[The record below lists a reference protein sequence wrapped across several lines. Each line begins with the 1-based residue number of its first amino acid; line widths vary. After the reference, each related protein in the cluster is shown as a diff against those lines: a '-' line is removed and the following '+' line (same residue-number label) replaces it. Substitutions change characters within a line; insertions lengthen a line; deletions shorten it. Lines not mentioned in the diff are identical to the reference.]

1 MLDRLWHLI
10 RHPIRTGT
18 NNTDIMSHLPP
29 DDTHARGSRRDAAHL
44 SSGIDLGQ
52 EPPLSTSGHAAPE
65 VDKWEVNL
73 RWLGASVLTG
83 VTGAVLIGASIYIA
97 LEGAATSALPP
108 ERATIGGR
116 SPSETD
122 EERSTNVAR
131 KADRLNMGEQTAS
144 ARQSFK
150 APMTIRNGEREAIK
164 VRHFVRVATNLSLTA
179 GTYASDIPPFN
190 PLRLFA
196 EGTEDRVEPTPEV
209 ADADVSLLR
218 RDLAP
223 VAIEASAPSLTDGD
237 VLAILEEERRVF
249 NEAGRRTAVP
259 IPAQQML
266 SRTLRQPEA
275 LGEALGY
282 ARVVDAPFS
291 TIEVR
296 VVPENVTDLP
306 KIEKAV
312 IPVIEERDV
321 VLRKGETLET
331 ALRSYGA
338 TPEQIAAITSA
349 LAARMKVESMGEGQR
364 LRILIA
370 PGPRLGDPR
379 QITRVI
385 CFGERGIEG
394 IAATNDRGVFV
405 SVTPPSDETN
415 RQVAETSGD
424 EEGEDDSRGGVRLY
438 ESLYETALKNDLP
451 RQTVDE
457 LVRIF
462 GYDVDFQRRVSQGDS
477 FEVFFGADDEDDAPE
492 ILFASLTVGGEQ
504 RRVYRYQGEDGTID
518 FFDES
523 GRSLKKFLIRKPI
536 ADGILRSGFGSRFH
550 PILGYS
556 RPHTGVDWA
565 NRIGTPILAAGNGTV
580 IKAEWDSGYGRR
592 VEVQHTNG
600 YVTAYSHMSG
610 FAKNIAPG
618 KRVQQ
623 GQVIGYLGNSGLST
637 GPHLHYEVIINGSF
651 VDPLKIRLPRGREL
665 EGRSLA
671 EFKRQ
676 REQVDELMG
685 QSMAS
690 ANLSQRAELR

>member
-1 MLDRLWHLI
+1 L
-10 RHPIRTGT
+10 
-18 NNTDIMSHLPP
+18 N
-29 DDTHARGSRRDAAHL
+29 
-44 SSGIDLGQ
+44 SSGN
-52 EPPLSTSGHAAPE
+52 TAPE

-73 RWLGASVLTG
+73 RWLGASVLTA
-83 VTGAVLIGASIYIA
+83 VTGAALIGASIYITF
-97 LEGAATSALPP
+97 EGAAISALPP
-108 ERATIGGR
+108 ERAALNGR
-116 SPSETD
+116 ASPAKDD
-122 EERSTNVAR
+122 ERATNVAR
-131 KADRLNMGEQTAS
+131 KTDRLNMTENTVS

-164 VRHFVRVATNLSLTA
+164 VRQFVRVATNLSLTS
-179 GTYASDIPPFN
+179 GTYAADIPPFN

-196 EGTEDRVEPTPEV
+196 EETEGRVEPAPEV
-209 ADADVSLLR
+209 ADADVSVLR
-218 RDLAP
+218 RDLVP
-223 VAIEASAPSLTDGD
+223 VAIEASAPSLTDND

-249 NEAGRRTAVP
+249 NEAGRRTSVP

-275 LGEALGY
+275 LGDALGY
-282 ARVVDAPFS
+282 ARVIDAPFS

-306 KIEKAV
+306 KIEQKAM
-312 IPVIEERDV
+312 PPLIEERDV

-331 ALRSYGA
+331 ALRSYGG
-338 TPEQIAAITSA
+338 TPEQIAAVTSA
-349 LAARMKVESMGEGQR
+349 LSARMRVEGMAEGQR

-379 QITRVI
+379 QIVRVI
-385 CFGERGIEG
+385 AFGERGIEG

-405 SVTPPSDETN
+405 SVTPPEDPAT
-415 RQVAETSGD
+415 RQVADASE
-424 EEGEDDSRGGVRLY
+424 EEGEEDARGGVRLY

-477 FEVFFGADDEDDAPE
+477 FEVFFGSDDENGAPE
-492 ILFASLTVGGEQ
+492 VLYASLTVGGEQ
-504 RRVYRYQGEDGTID
+504 RRVYRYQGDDGTVD
-518 FFDES
+518 FFDEA

-565 NRIGTPILAAGNGTV
+565 HRVGTPIIAAGNGTV
-580 IKAEWDSGYGRR
+580 IKSEWDSGYGRR
-592 VEVQHTNG
+592 VELQHTNG
-600 YVTAYSHMSG
+600 YVTAYSHMSS
-610 FAKNIAPG
+610 FAKGIAPG
-618 KRVQQ
+618 RRVQQ
-623 GQVIGYLGNSGLST
+623 GQVIGYVGNSGLST

-665 EGRSLA
+665 EGRGLV

-676 REQVDELMG
+676 REQVDELM
-685 QSMAS
+685 SHSVAAVS
-690 ANLSQRAELR
+690 LSQRAELR

>member
-1 MLDRLWHLI
+1 M
-10 RHPIRTGT
+10 
-18 NNTDIMSHLPP
+18 
-29 DDTHARGSRRDAAHL
+29 HL
-44 SSGIDLGQ
+44 SSGIDLGH
-52 EPPLSTSGHAAPE
+52 EPPLNTNGSAAPE

-97 LEGAATSALPP
+97 LEGATTSALPP
-108 ERATIGGR
+108 ERAALNGR
-116 SPSETD
+116 APSGTD
-122 EERSTNVAR
+122 EERTSNMAR
-131 KADRLNMGEQTAS
+131 KADRLNMTEHTAS

-164 VRHFVRVATNLSLTA
+164 VRQFVRVATNLSLTA

-196 EGTEDRVEPTPEV
+196 EGMAEQRVEPAPEV
-209 ADADVSLLR
+209 ADADVSVLR
-218 RDLAP
+218 RDLAI
-223 VAIEASAPSLTDGD
+223 VAIAASAPSLTDSD

-249 NEAGRRTAVP
+249 NEAGRRTSVP

-266 SRTLRQPEA
+266 SRTLRQPEG
-275 LGEALGY
+275 LGDALGY

-306 KIEKAV
+306 KVEQKAMAPLV
-312 IPVIEERDV
+312 EERDV
-321 VLRKGETLET
+321 VLKKGETLET
-331 ALRSYGA
+331 TLRSYGG

-349 LAARMKVESMGEGQR
+349 LAARIKVEGLTEGQR

-379 QITRVI
+379 QIVRVI
-385 CFGERGIEG
+385 TFGERGIEG

-405 SVTPPSDETN
+405 SVTPPTDETN
-415 RQVAETSGD
+415 RQVAGVSED
-424 EEGEDDSRGGVRLY
+424 EDEDDGRGGVRLY
-438 ESLYETALKNDLP
+438 ESLYETALKNELP

-477 FEVFFGADDEDDAPE
+477 FEIFFGSDDENGAPE
-492 ILFASLTVGGEQ
+492 VLYASLTVGGEA
-504 RRVYRYQGEDGTID
+504 RRVYRYQGEDGAVD

-565 NRIGTPILAAGNGTV
+565 NRVGTPIIAAGNGTV
-580 IKAEWDSGYGRR
+580 IKSEWDSGYGRR
-592 VEVQHTNG
+592 VELQHTNG
-600 YVTAYSHMSG
+600 YVTAYSHMSS
-610 FAKNIAPG
+610 FAKGIAPG
-618 KRVQQ
+618 KRIQQ
-623 GQVIGYLGNSGLST
+623 GQVIGYVGNSGLST

-665 EGRSLA
+665 EGRGLV

-676 REQVDELMG
+676 REQVNELM
-685 QSMAS
+685 SHSVAS
-690 ANLSQRAELR
+690 ATLSQRAELR

>member
-1 MLDRLWHLI
+1 
-10 RHPIRTGT
+10 
-18 NNTDIMSHLPP
+18 MSHLPP
-29 DDTHARGSRRDAAHL
+29 DDSHAGGARRNAPHL
-44 SSGIDLGQ
+44 SSGVDLGH
-52 EPPLSTSGHAAPE
+52 EPPLNSSGSAAPE
-65 VDKWEVNL
+65 IDKWEVNL

-83 VTGAVLIGASIYIA
+83 VTGAALIGASIYITF
-97 LEGAATSALPP
+97 EGATVSALPP
-108 ERATIGGR
+108 ERAALGGR
-116 SPSETD
+116 ASSARD
-122 EERSTNVAR
+122 EDRAANVAR
-131 KADRLNMGEQTAS
+131 KADRLNMTENTVS

-164 VRHFVRVATNLSLTA
+164 VRQFVRVATNLSLSA
-179 GTYASDIPPFN
+179 GTYATDIPPFN

-196 EGTEDRVEPTPEV
+196 EETEGRVEPAPEV
-209 ADADVSLLR
+209 ADADVSVLR
-218 RDLAP
+218 RDLAS
-223 VAIEASAPSLTDGD
+223 VAIEASAPSLTDND

-249 NEAGRRTAVP
+249 NEAGRRTTVS

-266 SRTLRQPEA
+266 SRTLRPPEA
-275 LGEALGY
+275 LGDALGY

-306 KIEKAV
+306 KIEQKAM
-312 IPVIEERDV
+312 PPLIEERDV

-331 ALRSYGA
+331 ALRSYGG

-349 LAARMKVESMGEGQR
+349 LSARLKIESMTEGQR

-379 QITRVI
+379 QIVRVI
-385 CFGERGIEG
+385 AFSERGIEG

-405 SVTPPSDETN
+405 SVTPPEDPAT
-415 RQVAETSGD
+415 RQVADASEEED
-424 EEGEDDSRGGVRLY
+424 EEDARGGVRLY

-462 GYDVDFQRRVSQGDS
+462 GYDVDFQRRVAQGDS
-477 FEVFFGADDEDDAPE
+477 FEVFFGSDDENGTPE
-492 ILFASLTVGGEQ
+492 VLYASLTVGGEQ
-504 RRVYRYQGEDGTID
+504 RRVYRYQGDDGAID

-536 ADGILRSGFGSRFH
+536 ADGILRSGFGSRYH

-565 NRIGTPILAAGNGTV
+565 NRVGTPIIAAGNGTV
-580 IKAEWDSGYGRR
+580 LKSEWDSGYGRR
-592 VEVQHTNG
+592 VELQHTNG
-600 YVTAYSHMSG
+600 YVTAYSHMSS
-610 FAKNIAPG
+610 FAKGITPG

-623 GQVIGYLGNSGLST
+623 GQVIGYVGNSGLST

-665 EGRSLA
+665 EGRGLV

-676 REQVDELMG
+676 REQVDELM
-685 QSMAS
+685 SHSVAS
-690 ANLSQRAELR
+690 ASLSQRAELR

>member
-1 MLDRLWHLI
+1 
-10 RHPIRTGT
+10 
-18 NNTDIMSHLPP
+18 MSHLPP
-29 DDTHARGSRRDAAHL
+29 DDSHAKGARRATARL
-44 SSGIDLGQ
+44 SSGIDLGH
-52 EPPLSTSGHAAPE
+52 EPPLNTSGSAAPE

-73 RWLGASVLTG
+73 RWLGASILTG
-83 VTGAVLIGASIYIA
+83 VTGAALIGASIYIA

-108 ERATIGGR
+108 ERATVGTRTAASGGEDR
-116 SPSETD
+116 AAA
-122 EERSTNVAR
+122 VAR
-131 KADRLNMGEQTAS
+131 KADRLNRTEQTSA
-144 ARQSFK
+144 ARQNFK
-150 APMTIRNGEREAIK
+150 APMTIRSGEREAIK
-164 VRHFVRVATNLSLTA
+164 VRHFVRVATNLSLSA

-196 EGTEDRVEPTPEV
+196 EDTPERTEPTPEIT
-209 ADADVSLLR
+209 DADVSVLR
-218 RDLAP
+218 RDLA
-223 VAIEASAPSLTDGD
+223 AIAIAASAPSLTDSD
-237 VLAILEEERRVF
+237 VLAMLEEERRVF
-249 NEAGRRTAVP
+249 NEAGRRTSVP

-282 ARVVDAPFS
+282 ARVIDAPFS
-291 TIEVR
+291 AIEVR
-296 VVPENVTDLP
+296 VVPENVTELR
-306 KIEKAV
+306 KAEQKAM
-312 IPVIEERDV
+312 PPLIEERDV

-338 TPEQIAAITSA
+338 TPEQIAAISSA
-349 LAARMKVESMGEGQR
+349 LAARIRVESMTEGQR

-379 QITRVI
+379 QIVRVI
-385 CFGERGIEG
+385 AFGERGVEG
-394 IAATNDRGVFV
+394 IAAANDRGVFV
-405 SVTPPSDETN
+405 SAPIPTDDSNSQAAQAPE
-415 RQVAETSGD
+415 ED
-424 EEGEDDSRGGVRLY
+424 EEDEGRGGVRLY

-477 FEVFFGADDEDDAPE
+477 FEVLFGSDDENGTPE

-504 RRVYRYQGEDGTID
+504 RRVYRYQGEDGAVD

-565 NRIGTPILAAGNGTV
+565 HKVGTPIIAAGNGTV

-592 VEVQHTNG
+592 VEIQHTNG
-600 YVTAYSHMSG
+600 YVTAYSHMSS
-610 FAKNIAPG
+610 FAKGIAPG
-618 KRVQQ
+618 RRVQQ
-623 GQVIGYLGNSGLST
+623 GQVIGYVGNSGLST

-665 EGRSLA
+665 EGRGLV

-676 REQVDELMG
+676 REQIDELM
-685 QSMAS
+685 SHNVAS
-690 ANLSQRAELR
+690 ASLSQRAELR

>member
-1 MLDRLWHLI
+1 
-10 RHPIRTGT
+10 
-18 NNTDIMSHLPP
+18 MSHLPP
-29 DDTHARGSRRDAAHL
+29 DDSHARGARRNAPHL
-44 SSGIDLGQ
+44 SSGIDLGH
-52 EPPLSTSGHAAPE
+52 EPPLNSSGNTAPE
-65 VDKWEVNL
+65 IDKWEVNL

-83 VTGAVLIGASIYIA
+83 VTGAALIGASIYITF
-97 LEGAATSALPP
+97 EGAAISALPP
-108 ERATIGGR
+108 ERTALNGR
-116 SPSETD
+116 TSSARD
-122 EERSTNVAR
+122 EERATNVAR
-131 KADRLNMGEQTAS
+131 KADRLNMTENTVS

-164 VRHFVRVATNLSLTA
+164 VRQFVRVATNLSLSS
-179 GTYASDIPPFN
+179 GTYAADIPPFN

-196 EGTEDRVEPTPEV
+196 EETEGRVEPAPEV
-209 ADADVSLLR
+209 ADADVSVLR

-223 VAIEASAPSLTDGD
+223 VAIEASAPSLTDND

-249 NEAGRRTAVP
+249 NEAGRRTSVP

-266 SRTLRQPEA
+266 SRTLRPPEA
-275 LGEALGY
+275 LGDALGY
-282 ARVVDAPFS
+282 ARVIDAPFS

-306 KIEKAV
+306 KIEQKAM
-312 IPVIEERDV
+312 PPLIEERDV

-331 ALRSYGA
+331 ALRSYGG

-349 LAARMKVESMGEGQR
+349 LSARMRVEGMTEGQR

-379 QITRVI
+379 QIVRVI
-385 CFGERGIEG
+385 AFGERGIEG

-405 SVTPPSDETN
+405 SVTPPGDPAA
-415 RQVAETSGD
+415 RRIADVAG
-424 EEGEDDSRGGVRLY
+424 EEGEEDARGGVRLY

-451 RQTVDE
+451 RETVDE

-477 FEVFFGADDEDDAPE
+477 FEVFFGSDDENGAPE
-492 ILFASLTVGGEQ
+492 VLYASLTVGGEQ
-504 RRVYRYQGEDGTID
+504 RRVYRYQGDDGTVD
-518 FFDES
+518 FFDEA

-565 NRIGTPILAAGNGTV
+565 NRVGTPIIAAGNGTV
-580 IKAEWDSGYGRR
+580 LKAEWDSGYGRR
-592 VEVQHTNG
+592 VELQHTNG
-600 YVTAYSHMSG
+600 YVTAYSHMSS
-610 FAKNIAPG
+610 FAKGITPG

-623 GQVIGYLGNSGLST
+623 GQVIGYVGNSGLST

-665 EGRSLA
+665 EGRGLV

-676 REQVDELMG
+676 REQVDELM
-685 QSMAS
+685 SHSVAAVS
-690 ANLSQRAELR
+690 LSQRAELR

>member
-1 MLDRLWHLI
+1 
-10 RHPIRTGT
+10 
-18 NNTDIMSHLPP
+18 MSHLPP
-29 DDTHARGSRRDAAHL
+29 DDSHARRARRNAPHL
-44 SSGIDLGQ
+44 SSGIDLGH
-52 EPPLSTSGHAAPE
+52 EPPLNSSGNAAPE
-65 VDKWEVNL
+65 IDKWEVNL

-83 VTGAVLIGASIYIA
+83 VTGAALIGASIYITF
-97 LEGAATSALPP
+97 EGAAISALPP
-108 ERATIGGR
+108 ERAALNGR
-116 SPSETD
+116 TSSAKD
-122 EERSTNVAR
+122 EERATNVAR
-131 KADRLNMGEQTAS
+131 KADRLNMTENTVS

-164 VRHFVRVATNLSLTA
+164 VRQFVRVATNLSLSA
-179 GTYASDIPPFN
+179 GTYAADIPPFN

-196 EGTEDRVEPTPEV
+196 EETEGRVEPAPEV
-209 ADADVSLLR
+209 ADADVSVLR
-218 RDLAP
+218 RDLAT
-223 VAIEASAPSLTDGD
+223 VAVEASAPSLTDND

-249 NEAGRRTAVP
+249 NEAGRRTSVP

-266 SRTLRQPEA
+266 SRTLRPPEA

-282 ARVVDAPFS
+282 ARVIDAPFS

-306 KIEKAV
+306 KIEQKAM
-312 IPVIEERDV
+312 PPLIEERDV

-331 ALRSYGA
+331 ALRSYGG

-349 LAARMKVESMGEGQR
+349 LSARMKVEGMAEGQR

-379 QITRVI
+379 QIVRVI
-385 CFGERGIEG
+385 AFGERGIEG

-405 SVTPPSDETN
+405 SVTPPEDPAT
-415 RQVAETSGD
+415 RQVADASE
-424 EEGEDDSRGGVRLY
+424 EEGEEDARGGVRLY

-477 FEVFFGADDEDDAPE
+477 FEVFFGSDDESGAPE
-492 ILFASLTVGGEQ
+492 VLYASLTVGGEQ
-504 RRVYRYQGEDGTID
+504 RRVYRYQGDDGTVD

-565 NRIGTPILAAGNGTV
+565 NRVGTPIIAAGNGTI
-580 IKAEWDSGYGRR
+580 IKSEWDSGYGRR
-592 VEVQHTNG
+592 VELQHTNG
-600 YVTAYSHMSG
+600 YVTAYSHMSS
-610 FAKNIAPG
+610 FAKGIAPG

-623 GQVIGYLGNSGLST
+623 GQVIGYVGNSGLST

-665 EGRSLA
+665 EGRGLV

-676 REQVDELMG
+676 REQVDELM
-685 QSMAS
+685 SHSVAAVS
-690 ANLSQRAELR
+690 LSQRAELR

>member
-1 MLDRLWHLI
+1 
-10 RHPIRTGT
+10 
-18 NNTDIMSHLPP
+18 MSHLPP
-29 DDTHARGSRRDAAHL
+29 DDSHAGRAHRNAPHL
-44 SSGIDLGQ
+44 SSGIDLGH
-52 EPPLSTSGHAAPE
+52 EPPLNSSGSTAPE

-83 VTGAVLIGASIYIA
+83 VTGAALIGASIYITF
-97 LEGAATSALPP
+97 EGATVSALPP
-108 ERATIGGR
+108 ERAALNGR
-116 SPSETD
+116 APSAKD
-122 EERSTNVAR
+122 EERATNVAR
-131 KADRLNMGEQTAS
+131 KADRLNMTENTVS

-164 VRHFVRVATNLSLTA
+164 VRQFVRVATNLSLSS
-179 GTYASDIPPFN
+179 GTYAADIPPFN

-196 EGTEDRVEPTPEV
+196 EETEGRVEPAPEV
-209 ADADVSLLR
+209 ADADVSVLR
-218 RDLAP
+218 RDLAL
-223 VAIEASAPSLTDGD
+223 VAVEASAPSLTDND

-249 NEAGRRTAVP
+249 NEAGRRTTVS

-266 SRTLRQPEA
+266 SRTLRPPEA

-306 KIEKAV
+306 KIEQKAM
-312 IPVIEERDV
+312 PPLIEERDV

-331 ALRSYGA
+331 ALRSYGG

-349 LAARMKVESMGEGQR
+349 LSARIRVEGMTEGQR

-379 QITRVI
+379 QIVRVI
-385 CFGERGIEG
+385 AFGERGIEG

-405 SVTPPSDETN
+405 SVTPPEDPAT
-415 RQVAETSGD
+415 RQIADASE
-424 EEGEDDSRGGVRLY
+424 EEGEEDARGGVRLY

-451 RQTVDE
+451 RETVDE

-477 FEVFFGADDEDDAPE
+477 FEVFFGSDDENGAPE
-492 ILFASLTVGGEQ
+492 VLYASLTVGGEQ
-504 RRVYRYQGEDGTID
+504 RRVYRYQGDDGTVD
-518 FFDES
+518 FFDEA

-536 ADGILRSGFGSRFH
+536 ADGILRSGFGSRYH

-565 NRIGTPILAAGNGTV
+565 HRVGTPIIAAGNGTV
-580 IKAEWDSGYGRR
+580 IKSEWDSGYGRR
-592 VEVQHTNG
+592 VELQHTNG
-600 YVTAYSHMSG
+600 YVTAYSHMSS
-610 FAKNIAPG
+610 FAKGIAPG

-623 GQVIGYLGNSGLST
+623 GQVIGYVGNSGLST

-665 EGRSLA
+665 EGRGLV

-676 REQVDELMG
+676 REQVDELM
-685 QSMAS
+685 SHSVAAVS
-690 ANLSQRAELR
+690 LSQRAELR

>member
-1 MLDRLWHLI
+1 
-10 RHPIRTGT
+10 
-18 NNTDIMSHLPP
+18 MSHLPP
-29 DDTHARGSRRDAAHL
+29 DDSHAKGARRDMSHL
-44 SSGIDLGQ
+44 SSGIDLGH
-52 EPPLSTSGHAAPE
+52 EPPLNSSGNAAPE
-65 VDKWEVNL
+65 IDKREVNL

-83 VTGAVLIGASIYIA
+83 VTGAALIGASIYIT
-97 LEGAATSALPP
+97 LEGAAISARPP
-108 ERATIGGR
+108 ERAALNGR
-116 SPSETD
+116 ASTGK
-122 EERSTNVAR
+122 EEARATNATR
-131 KADRLNMGEQTAS
+131 KADRLNMTENTVS

-164 VRHFVRVATNLSLTA
+164 VRQFVRVATNLSLSA

-196 EGTEDRVEPTPEV
+196 EETQGRVDPAPEV
-209 ADADVSLLR
+209 ADADVSVLR
-218 RDLAP
+218 RDLAQIA
-223 VAIEASAPSLTDGD
+223 VEASAPSLTDND
-237 VLAILEEERRVF
+237 VIAILEEERRVF
-249 NEAGRRTAVP
+249 NEAGRRTSVP

-275 LGEALGY
+275 LGDALGY

-306 KIEKAV
+306 KIEQKAM
-312 IPVIEERDV
+312 PPLIEERDV

-331 ALRSYGA
+331 VLRSYGG

-349 LAARMKVESMGEGQR
+349 LSARIKVEGMTEGQR

-379 QITRVI
+379 QIVRVI
-385 CFGERGIEG
+385 AFGERGIEG

-405 SVTPPSDETN
+405 SVTPPEDPST
-415 RQVAETSGD
+415 RQVAEESE
-424 EEGEDDSRGGVRLY
+424 EEGEDDARGGVRLY

-477 FEVFFGADDEDDAPE
+477 FEVFFGSDDESGAPE
-492 ILFASLTVGGEQ
+492 VLYASLTVGGEQ
-504 RRVYRYQGEDGTID
+504 RRVYRYQGDDGTID

-565 NRIGTPILAAGNGTV
+565 HKVGTPIIAAGNGTV

-600 YVTAYSHMSG
+600 YVTAYSHMSS
-610 FAKNIAPG
+610 FAKGIAPSR
-618 KRVQQ
+618 RVQQ
-623 GQVIGYLGNSGLST
+623 GQVIGYVGNSGLST

-665 EGRSLA
+665 EGRGLV

-676 REQVDELMG
+676 REQVEELMAH
-685 QSMAS
+685 SVAS
-690 ANLSQRAELR
+690 ASISQRAELR